1 MGKDHEK
8 INPVVEFYRFG
19 SIAYLRRYVTVE
31 QIQQAL
37 AEQVDDNIS
46 GKPHRRLGTIFREK
60 GWITEEQETSIL
72 DEMGWD
78 VGKDLS

>member
-8 INPVVEFYRFG
+8 SNPVVEYYRFG

-31 QIQQAL
+31 QVQQAL
-37 AEQVDDNIS
+37 AEQVEDNIS
-46 GKPHRRLGTIFREK
+46 GRPHRRLGTIFRGK
-60 GWITEEQETSIL
+60 GWITGEQERSIL

-78 VGKDLS
+78 VENGLS